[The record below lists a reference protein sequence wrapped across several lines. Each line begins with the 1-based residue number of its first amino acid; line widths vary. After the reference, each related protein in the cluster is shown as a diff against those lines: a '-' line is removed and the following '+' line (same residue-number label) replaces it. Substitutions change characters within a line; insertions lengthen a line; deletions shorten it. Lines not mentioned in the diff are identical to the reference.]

1 MLVQKWGFPELSI
14 SSRGFGGKGGV
25 DWLNCR
31 GVLENL
37 ISDR

>member
-31 GVLENL
+31 GGFGEFD
-37 ISDR
+37 IR